1 MRNTVVIIQARMGS
15 ARLPGKVLKEIVG
28 KPMLWHIIARV
39 QQSMQIDKIVIAT
52 TNNKEDDELQ
62 KFLVS
67 TGVSFFRGSEDNVL
81 ERYYLAAKKYR
92 ATTIVRL
99 TGDNPLVDPVIID
112 DTIKFFHNNSFRY
125 VSNNALPN
133 EKQTLPLGLGCE
145 VFSFELLEE
154 AYINASEGYEK
165 EHVTPYMYFKQDSI
179 GCYSINW
186 NRKLLNYRLT
196 VDTIE
201 DFECITGIYRQ
212 LYHGNHDFYLKDI
225 INFID
230 AHPEITLIN
239 AAIKQKGI
247 YE

>member
-1 MRNTVVIIQARMGS
+1 MKKTVVIIQARMS
-15 ARLPGKVLKEIVG
+15 STRLPGKVLKEIVG

-39 QQSMQIDKIVIAT
+39 QQSTQIDEIVIAT

-67 TGVSFFRGSEDNVL
+67 TGVPFFRGSEDNVL
-81 ERYYLAAKKYR
+81 ERYYLAAKKYG

-99 TGDNPLVDPVIID
+99 TGDNPLVDPIIID

-125 VSNNALPN
+125 VSS
-133 EKQTLPLGLGCE
+133 EERTLPLGLGCE

-179 GCYSINW
+179 GYYSINW
-186 NRKLLNYRLT
+186 NKELLNYRLT

-201 DFECITGIYRQ
+201 DFECIGEIYRQ

-239 AAIKQKGI
+239 AAIKQKGV

>member
-1 MRNTVVIIQARMGS
+1 MRKTVVIIQARMGS
-15 ARLPGKVLKEIVG
+15 SRLPGKVLKEIKG

-39 QQSMQIDKIVIAT
+39 QQSRQIDKIVIAT
-52 TNNKEDDELQ
+52 TNNKEDDELH
-62 KFLVS
+62 KFIIN
-67 TGVSFFRGSEDNVL
+67 TGVSCFRGSEDNVL

-99 TGDNPLVDPVIID
+99 TGDNPLVDPIIID
-112 DTIKFFHNNSFRY
+112 ATIKFFHSNSFRY
-125 VSNNALPN
+125 VSNTALPD
-133 EKQTLPLGLGCE
+133 EKRTIPLGLGCE

-165 EHVTPYMYFKQDSI
+165 EHVTPYMYFKQDSV
-179 GCYSINW
+179 GGYSINW
-186 NRKLLNYRLT
+186 DGQLLNYRLT

-201 DFECITGIYRQ
+201 DFEFISEIYRQ
-212 LYHGNHDFYLKDI
+212 LYLGNHDFYLKDI

-239 AAIKQKGI
+239 ATIKQKGVKT
-247 YE
+247 

>member
-1 MRNTVVIIQARMGS
+1 MRKTVAIIQARMGS
-15 ARLPGKVLKEIVG
+15 TRLPGKVLKEIVG
-28 KPMLWHIIARV
+28 KPILWHIIARV
-39 QQSMQIDKIVIAT
+39 QQSTQIDEVVIAT

-62 KFLVS
+62 KFLIN

-81 ERYYLAAKKYR
+81 ERYYLAAKKYG
-92 ATTIVRL
+92 ATAIVRL
-99 TGDNPLVDPVIID
+99 TGDNPLVDPIIID
-112 DTIKFFHNNSFRY
+112 DTIRFFHNNSFRY
-125 VSNNALPN
+125 VSD
-133 EKQTLPLGLGCE
+133 EKRTLPLGLGCE

-186 NRKLLNYRLT
+186 NRELLNYRLT
-196 VDTIE
+196 IDTIE
-201 DFECITGIYRQ
+201 DFECISEIYRQ
-212 LYHGNHDFYLKDI
+212 LYRGNHDFYLREI
-225 INFID
+225 IKFID

-239 AAIKQKGI
+239 SAIKQKGV